1 MGRAS
6 SNPKIRSSNLTFSS
20 ANFTGSFR
28 KEYAIIMKKKLT
40 AYLTRWSGPVLES
53 VDPYE
58 PFHNTSPPGL
68 SAKKHIQQVILI
80 SGETICPGKSRRI
93 GFRLGSQTGS
103 KVKE

>member
-68 SAKKHIQQVILI
+68 SAKKHI
-80 SGETICPGKSRRI
+80 
-93 GFRLGSQTGS
+93 
-103 KVKE
+103 